1 MNDAASTDKTT
12 GPTEKPETAK
22 KSPWW
27 LPIVVVVGAA
37 PAVFALYILF
47 FITRYSMA
55 HDESRCP
62 YAHVETRDVG
72 AGLRVREESR
82 RCIDEV
88 EEHRWLVERGT
99 APPNELGRYPLE
111 ADQIAQGFPWT
122 AVVQEGRVV
131 ITIENQGRGEIVLR
145 EPRPGDRDLGE

>member
-1 MNDAASTDKTT
+1 MTQAPEREAPKTDPKTSD
-12 GPTEKPETAK
+12 K

-37 PAVFALYILF
+37 PAVFAIYILY
-47 FITRYSMA
+47 FITSYSMA
-55 HDESRCP
+55 HDERRCP
-62 YAHVETRDVG
+62 YSHVETRPVG
-72 AGLRVREESR
+72 DGVRVREESR

-111 ADQIAQGFPWT
+111 AEQISEGFPWT
-122 AVVQEGRVV
+122 ATIEDARVV
-131 ITIENQGRGEIVLR
+131 ITIQNQGRGEIVLR
-145 EPRPGDRDLGE
+145 EPRPGEGPQ